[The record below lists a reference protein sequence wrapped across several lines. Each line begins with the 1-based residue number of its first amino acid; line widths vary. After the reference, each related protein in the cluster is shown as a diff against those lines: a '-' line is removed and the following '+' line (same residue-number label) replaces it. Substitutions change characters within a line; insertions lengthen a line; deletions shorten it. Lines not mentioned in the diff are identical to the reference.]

1 MNWTSCYLKTSD
13 LKVFVLGT
21 GEVATRRA
29 NRFLDHGAF
38 VKLAGSDLDDELK
51 SKGAILVNGSDRKS
65 VV

>member
-38 VKLAGSDLDDELK
+38 VKLAGSDLDDGLK
-51 SKGAILVNGSDRKS
+51 SKGAILVSTDE
-65 VV
+65 VD

>member
-29 NRFLDHGAF
+29 NRFLDHRAF
-38 VKLAGSDLDDELK
+38 VKLAGSDLDEI
-51 SKGAILVNGSDRKS
+51 GRAHV
-65 VV
+65 